1 MKSKG
6 KIMSEKNTKI
16 ILISSIFIASAIV
29 AGAFFGAKIF
39 KSENNASFALNLSTS
54 ELNKRTNSEYLIDI
68 KLLDENSPEYKSLQE
83 GDKEALKHLAKAAEI
98 LQNIHFQLDN
108 RDNLA
113 FKAYL
118 TKEIEKGNKDAAKTM
133 QLFLAQR
140 GMNAV
145 DRETNHIQLAK
156 NHPDVI
162 GKGFYPSD
170 LSVEEFHEILKKML
184 QKGDVDMVK
193 KILTQRSV
201 VDRNGE
207 YLIATD
213 YINKFQDE
221 FSQMA
226 NELEKAADVSTDS
239 NFNEYLRLQAKALRS
254 ADPMLDAYADK
265 KWATLQDTPLEFTIT
280 RECYAD
286 GLTKTILSNKELADM
301 LHKAGITPLM
311 KDSLGCRVG
320 IINKKA
326 TEDLLKIKKYLPKMA
341 AMMPLK
347 EKYQQNIKTDGEVK
361 QTMVDVDLVDMA
373 GDCGAYR
380 GGITIAENLPND
392 DKLSLTIGGGRRN
405 VYHRQVRNMYTPEKI
420 KKKIDAILTP
430 SLHKYYNTEAAHWFT
445 IGHENTHSLGPNS
458 GCEKLGKYQSI
469 IEENKADMGS
479 LSFVDMLTKEGM
491 YTKEQRNQIIV
502 TAVLGNFLKAKPT
515 MAQAHRVRSVMQLHY
530 LQKEGAISL
539 DKDDKIVINTEK
551 VVPAA
556 QKMLKEIIE
565 IQLSQDVNKAEKFVT
580 DNFIWDETCEK
591 IAKKLRETDTEL
603 NGQTIAP
610 LAAKILSEN

>member
-1 MKSKG
+1 
-6 KIMSEKNTKI
+6 MSEKNTKI

-68 KLLDENSPEYKSLQE
+68 KLLDENSPEYKSLQK
-83 GDKEALKHLAKAAEI
+83 GDKEALKHLVKAAEI

-113 FKAYL
+113 FKTYL

-320 IINKKA
+320 IVNKKA

-405 VYHRQVRNMYTPEKI
+405 VYHRQVRNMYTPEKT
-420 KKKIDAILTP
+420 KKKL
-430 SLHKYYNTEAAHWFT
+430 
-445 IGHENTHSLGPNS
+445 
-458 GCEKLGKYQSI
+458 
-469 IEENKADMGS
+469 
-479 LSFVDMLTKEGM
+479 
-491 YTKEQRNQIIV
+491 
-502 TAVLGNFLKAKPT
+502 
-515 MAQAHRVRSVMQLHY
+515 MQ
-530 LQKEGAISL
+530 
-539 DKDDKIVINTEK
+539 
-551 VVPAA
+551 
-556 QKMLKEIIE
+556 
-565 IQLSQDVNKAEKFVT
+565 F
-580 DNFIWDETCEK
+580 
-591 IAKKLRETDTEL
+591 
-603 NGQTIAP
+603 
-610 LAAKILSEN
+610 

>member
-1 MKSKG
+1 
-6 KIMSEKNTKI
+6 MSEKNTKI

-29 AGAFFGAKIF
+29 AGAFFGTKIF
-39 KSENNASFALNLSTS
+39 KSENKASFALNLSTS
-54 ELNKRTNSEYLIDI
+54 ELNKRTNPEYLIDI

-83 GDKEALKHLAKAAEI
+83 GDKEALKHLVKAAEI

-213 YINKFQDE
+213 YIDKFQDE

-320 IINKKA
+320 IVNKKA

-405 VYHRQVRNMYTPEKI
+405 VYHRQVRNMYTPEKT

-445 IGHENTHSLGPNS
+445 AGHENTHSLGPNS

-539 DKDDKIVINTEK
+539 DKDDKVVINTEK

-580 DNFIWDETCEK
+580 DNFVWDETCEK

>member
-83 GDKEALKHLAKAAEI
+83 GDKEALKHLVKAAEI

-320 IINKKA
+320 IVNKKA

-405 VYHRQVRNMYTPEKI
+405 VYHRQVRNMYTPEKT

-445 IGHENTHSLGPNS
+445 AGHENTHSLGPNS

>member
-1 MKSKG
+1 
-6 KIMSEKNTKI
+6 MSEKNTKI

-54 ELNKRTNSEYLIDI
+54 ELNKRTNPEYLIDI

-83 GDKEALKHLAKAAEI
+83 GDKEALKHLVKAAEI

-145 DRETNHIQLAK
+145 DRETNHVQLAK

-213 YINKFQDE
+213 YIDKFQDE

-239 NFNEYLRLQAKALRS
+239 NFNEYLRLQAKALRN

-320 IINKKA
+320 IVNKKA

-405 VYHRQVRNMYTPEKI
+405 VYHRQVRNMYTPEKT

-445 IGHENTHSLGPNS
+445 AGHENTHSLGPNS

-539 DKDDKIVINTEK
+539 DKDDKVVIDTEK